1 MLVVYLNTEMLAE
14 EWSGFCCHTSLLY
27 QYLDSELFCQ
37 KHFQRPVLSSFG
49 SMQGRDLQSEESG
62 SAAISNKEMRVLYL
76 LLSLIEEME
85 RALMITLQTYCIT
98 VNVQSSK
105 KSVSYLLGGLHLK
118 SFSHF
123 ESK

>member
-1 MLVVYLNTEMLAE
+1 MGFVVAPICFISTLTQNY
-14 EWSGFCCHTSLLY
+14 FVK
-27 QYLDSELFCQ
+27 
-37 KHFQRPVLSSFG
+37 KHFQRPVLSCVQNSFG
-49 SMQGRDLQSEESG
+49 SIQEGEDLQSKESG
-62 SAAISNKEMRVLYL
+62 SAVISNKEMRVLYL

-85 RALMITLQTYCIT
+85 QALMVTLQTYCIT

-118 SFSHF
+118 LQFHLSKVSCHF